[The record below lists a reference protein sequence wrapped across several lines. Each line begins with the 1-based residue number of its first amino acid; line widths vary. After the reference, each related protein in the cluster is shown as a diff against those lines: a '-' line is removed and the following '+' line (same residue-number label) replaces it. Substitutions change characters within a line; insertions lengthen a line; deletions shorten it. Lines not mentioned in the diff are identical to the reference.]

1 MARTLTPKD
10 GYQLINE
17 LVRQATGQAANAV
30 VDASTFVSAGET
42 ILATQR
48 ENVLNAL
55 SIVLGRTFAAVR
67 PYRAR
72 LISLNAINSG
82 VYTNRF
88 RKISYY
94 TKDALPSGYFNT
106 DLNTNFAE
114 GYTAGDNGGAS
125 TKSQYEQHPAM
136 PLEMNF
142 GKLVAA

>member
-94 TKDALPSGYFNT
+94 TKEKCFPPFHSQC
-106 DLNTNFAE
+106 
-114 GYTAGDNGGAS
+114 
-125 TKSQYEQHPAM
+125 KS
-136 PLEMNF
+136 NRNSSS
-142 GKLVAA
+142 